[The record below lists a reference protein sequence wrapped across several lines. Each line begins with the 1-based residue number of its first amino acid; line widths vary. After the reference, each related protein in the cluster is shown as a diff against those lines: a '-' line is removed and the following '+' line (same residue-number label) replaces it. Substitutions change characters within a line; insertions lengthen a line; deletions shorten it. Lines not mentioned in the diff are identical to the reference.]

1 MGIARHSN
9 HEYNDT
15 EEQIAFS
22 IDHPSAMAQV
32 LKEESIRLKL
42 FKVSASCSQV
52 RRYGFIRI
60 ESTYQ
65 LSDSRRR

>member
-22 IDHPSAMAQV
+22 IDHPTRDGSSP
-32 LKEESIRLKL
+32 ERRIDSIKL

-52 RRYGFIRI
+52 RR
-60 ESTYQ
+60 
-65 LSDSRRR
+65 